1 MEEIDSVHREKYTI
15 EYRLYMGYIKE
26 YKKCLCIKN
35 NHVLCMY
42 YIIVYIS
49 TQLIM
54 SRRRRIKYVWMT
66 KYISNSKYRDENH
79 HDTHYI

>member
-1 MEEIDSVHREKYTI
+1 MWVIYQRVQKVFVYQEQLYTMY
-15 EYRLYMGYIKE
+15 E
-26 YKKCLCIKN
+26 CI
-35 NHVLCMY
+35 
-42 YIIVYIS
+42 IYIS

-54 SRRRRIKYVWMT
+54 SRRRRIKYVWMI

>member
-1 MEEIDSVHREKYTI
+1 MWVIYQRVQKVFVYQEQ
-15 EYRLYMGYIKE
+15 LY
-26 YKKCLCIKN
+26 N
-35 NHVLCMY
+35 MY

-54 SRRRRIKYVWMT
+54 PRRRRIKYVWMI

-79 HDTHYI
+79 HDTLYI

>member
-1 MEEIDSVHREKYTI
+1 MWVIYQRVQKVFVYQEQLYTM
-15 EYRLYMGYIKE
+15 YV
-26 YKKCLCIKN
+26 CI
-35 NHVLCMY
+35 
-42 YIIVYIS
+42 IYIS

-54 SRRRRIKYVWMT
+54 SRRRRIKYVWMI